1 MRDFYLSR
9 QLTFRL
15 RHAIQAVLTQRLLMV
30 LVPSFSEL
38 LSFFLPF
45 ALGVELFVAFDG
57 LSAGVG
63 IVPSAFMCT
72 TIFISSIS
80 WEVSLAQGAR
90 LSLKFCDNQSG
101 HFY

>member
-1 MRDFYLSR
+1 MYDCYLSR

-15 RHAIQAVLTQRLLMV
+15 RHAIHAVLTQRLLMV
-30 LVPSFSEL
+30 LVPSFSKL

-45 ALGVELFVAFDG
+45 ALGVELFVAFEG

-63 IVPSAFMCT
+63 IVPSAFMGT

-80 WEVSLAQGAR
+80 WGVAWRRAPG
-90 LSLKFCDNQSG
+90 CP
-101 HFY
+101 